1 MSWRQVE
8 KAGGTRC
15 LEVFRGEV
23 DVDAVFVVLEV
34 VVNTLLLKQVA

>member
-23 DVDAVFVVLEV
+23 DFDVVFVVLEV